1 MEIDKVPVDKGTGP
15 DVLKKLGD
23 NFGWE
28 EEVVQALITLG
39 IENLHEFRFLWATEV
54 AIETWIGKL
63 GLGDKALL
71 QTARVRRAWAAVS
84 LYYRQVEQDRSK
96 VQLSDLDTMLGE
108 TELRDT
114 KQQFWRRYKL
124 RFAPEVHPADT
135 TISRVTREIQKRM
148 LCVYGVWT
156 VKTLQFQLTTSQK
169 KRKVGDSLFVEENE
183 EEEACTHDYEHYL
196 DKLYTLLLAYAMAG
210 CAGVTGAPEA
220 IQENNL
226 GADTTKFVAVPL
238 DVVFKYFFRAKRS
251 SAALPAHARL
261 QWLQARDLEE
271 RSEWVSKFR
280 ESTSTLGQVIQEVYT
295 SRDAHWAAAPV
306 AAPPK
311 KATEPAAGSTN
322 SPVKPTGAPSQMTLG
337 KPINGKSVA
346 LTMKD
351 GTKLCAQFQ
360 RNGCK
365 NKPCPNGAHRCAAVL
380 RANRVCGA
388 FNHGASACNGGRR

>member
-124 RFAPEVHPADT
+124 RFAPE
-135 TISRVTREIQKRM
+135 
-148 LCVYGVWT
+148 
-156 VKTLQFQLTTSQK
+156 
-169 KRKVGDSLFVEENE
+169 
-183 EEEACTHDYEHYL
+183 EACAHDYENYL

-306 AAPPK
+306 AAPLK